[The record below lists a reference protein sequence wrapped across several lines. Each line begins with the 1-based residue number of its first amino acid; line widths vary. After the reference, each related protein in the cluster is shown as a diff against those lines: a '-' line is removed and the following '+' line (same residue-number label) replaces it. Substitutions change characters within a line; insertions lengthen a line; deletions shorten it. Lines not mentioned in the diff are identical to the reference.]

1 MIQLNVYSTLVI
13 TLIIQVLTAIIDS
26 IILLVKISS
35 KLYII
40 KQLLALELL
49 IQFVEG
55 FFYLN
60 WFYNFKNIK
69 NVTPSRYF
77 DWIITTPS
85 MLITLIFYL
94 IFLQYKE
101 NNTSES
107 LEFFD
112 LFYKNMDTIIPI
124 LLLNW
129 TMLLFGYLA
138 EIKVMPVLL
147 AICLGFIPFFI
158 YYYIIYTRYVLLSN
172 QGFYIF
178 LYFFLFWSLYG
189 ISALLPYNTKNI
201 CYNILDLFSKNF
213 FGIFLA
219 YVVIANNY

>member
-13 TLIIQVLTAIIDS
+13 TLIIQVLTGIIDS
-26 IILLVKISS
+26 IIIFIKISP

-49 IQFVEG
+49 VQFIEG
-55 FFYLN
+55 FFYLY

-69 NVTPSRYF
+69 NVTPTRYF
-77 DWIITTPS
+77 DWSITTPS

-94 IFLQYKE
+94 IFVQYKE
-101 NNTSES
+101 NNLSES

-112 LFYKNMDTIIPI
+112 LFYKNVDTIIPV

-129 TMLLFGYLA
+129 AMLLFGYLA
-138 EIKVMPVLL
+138 EIKVIPVLL
-147 AICLGFIPFFI
+147 GVLSGFIPFFI
-158 YYYIIYTRYVLLSN
+158 YYYIIYTKYVVLSN
-172 QGFYIF
+172 EGIYIF
-178 LYFFLFWSLYG
+178 LYFFFFWSFYG
-189 ISALLPYNTKNI
+189 LSALLPYNTKNI

-213 FGIFLA
+213 FAIFLA
-219 YVVIANNY
+219 YVIITNNY

>member
-13 TLIIQVLTAIIDS
+13 TLIIQILTAIIDS
-26 IILLVKISS
+26 IILLVKISP

-69 NVTPSRYF
+69 DVTPTRYF

-101 NNTSES
+101 NNLSES

-112 LFYKNMDTIIPI
+112 LFYKNIDTIIPV

-129 TMLLFGYLA
+129 TMLLFGYFA
-138 EIKVMPVLL
+138 EVKVMPAFL

-158 YYYIIYTRYVLLSN
+158 YYYIIYTKYVLLSRE
-172 QGFYIF
+172 GLYIF
-178 LYFFLFWSLYG
+178 VYFSLFWSLYG

-219 YVVIANNY
+219 YVVIANN